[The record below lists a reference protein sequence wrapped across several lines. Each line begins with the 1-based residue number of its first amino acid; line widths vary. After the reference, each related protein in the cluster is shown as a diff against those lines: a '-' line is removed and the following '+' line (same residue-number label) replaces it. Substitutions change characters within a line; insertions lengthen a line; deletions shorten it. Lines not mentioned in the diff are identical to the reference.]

1 MDVADDMKASD
12 TCMIKR
18 NIGNLPEEK
27 FNIYHII
34 LQFESNACDDISLDR
49 QSKDRQFGRH

>member
-1 MDVADDMKASD
+1 MKVSD

-18 NIGNLPEEK
+18 NIGNLLEEK
-27 FNIYHII
+27 FNINHII